1 MKRIT
6 LSVLAL
12 SLISTAAFAQ
22 TATEAKPA
30 EPVKVEAPKAG
41 DTKAVVKDA
50 VKGDHKDAKK
60 DEKKVEPAKTETK

>member
-12 SLISTAAFAQ
+12 SLISTAALAQ
-22 TATEAKPA
+22 TGTETKPA

-41 DTKAVVKDA
+41 DTKAVVK
-50 VKGDHKDAKK
+50 GDHKEVKK
-60 DEKKVEPAKTETK
+60 EEKKAEPAKTETK